1 MVIYERA
8 SHSAGNTLLQM
19 QIVINNIINKICS
32 ETKNIVKHG
41 VIRVT
46 ALTTG
51 SEAWWQS
58 KNGPEWERHEENYR
72 VTFWWR
78 DPAGTQQTSTVKRVW
93 LYVTGVTDHHQN
105 ARPQSLERIPDT
117 DVWQWQ
123 GEFSPEWRGSYCF
136 IPSDNENDFADAVFE
151 GEQPNRMALREGW
164 RKLLPHAIS
173 DPLNP
178 QSWRGGRGHA
188 VSALEMPEAPVQPGW
203 NPPDTPYKKPVCI
216 EWHSVRLKNRRRVWI
231 FTAGDESPERPLA
244 VLLDGQFWAESM
256 PIWPALASLTREGK
270 LPPAVYVLIDVIDTA
285 HRSRELPCNPDFWLA
300 VQEELLPQVNRIAP
314 FSDRADRT
322 VVAGQ
327 SFGGLSSLYAGL
339 NWPQRFGCVLSQSGS
354 YWWPHRGAQQD
365 GLLIEQLKA
374 GEKTARGL
382 RIVLEAGRN
391 EPLILRANQA
401 ILAELHTQQ
410 PVIWRQVDGGH
421 DALCW
426 RGGLTQGLMTL
437 WQPLIH

>member
-1 MVIYERA
+1 M
-8 SHSAGNTLLQM
+8 
-19 QIVINNIINKICS
+19 
-32 ETKNIVKHG
+32 
-41 VIRVT
+41 T

-58 KNGPEWERHEENYR
+58 KNGPVWQRHEENYR

-151 GEQPNRMALREGW
+151 GEQPDRMALREGW
-164 RKLLPHAIS
+164 RKLLPHAVS

-203 NPPDTPYKKPVCI
+203 NHPDTPYKKPVCI
-216 EWHSVRLKNRRRVWI
+216 TWDSARLKNRRRVWI
-231 FTAGDESPERPLA
+231 FTTGDESPERPLA

-256 PIWPALASLTREGK
+256 PVWPALASLTAERN
-270 LPPAVYVLIDVIDTA
+270 LPPAVYVLIDVINME
-285 HRSRELPCNPDFWLA
+285 HRNRELPCNRDFWLA
-300 VQEELLPQVNRIAP
+300 VQEELLPLVQQRVP

-327 SFGGLSSLYAGL
+327 SFGGLSSLYAAL
-339 NWPQRFGCVLSQSGS
+339 HWPQRFGCVLSQSGS
-354 YWWPHRGAQQD
+354 YWWPHRGGQQD
-365 GLLIEQLKA
+365 GLLIEQLRT
-374 GEKTARGL
+374 GEISPRGL
-382 RIVLEAGRN
+382 RILLEAGRN